1 MGRPLNKRHFGAST
15 SDDNN
20 IRVRF
25 HNGTSSVDG
34 FIVKQLGGKTFLCSE
49 YGATPATAICR
60 LTNKAD
66 GSLVAGDMTIK
77 ARGDDG
83 TTGGAVGYVSKIT
96 AKKMTIVDASG
107 AVIFVGPWNFD
118 TSTTDSSAQ
127 VEEAGNVTVTSTNA
141 TDL

>member
-1 MGRPLNKRHFGAST
+1 MGRPINKRHFGAST
-15 SDDNN
+15 DDDNN

-34 FIVKQLGGKTFLCSE
+34 FIVKQLGSKKFLCSS
-49 YGATPATAICR
+49 YGASPTTAVCS

-83 TTGGAVGYVSKIT
+83 ATGGAVGYVSKIS
-96 AKKMTIVDASG
+96 ARKMTIVDAAG
-107 AVIFVGPWNFD
+107 AVIFVGPWNFSS
-118 TSTTDSSAQ
+118 STTDGDAQ
-127 VEEAGNVTVTSTNA
+127 VEEAGNSTVTGTNV

>member
-1 MGRPLNKRHFGAST
+1 MGRPINKRHFGAST
-15 SDDNN
+15 NDDNN

-34 FIVKQLGGKTFLCSE
+34 FIVKQLGSKKFRCSS
-49 YGATPATAICR
+49 YGASPTTAICR

-66 GSLVAGDMTIK
+66 GSLAAGEMTIK

-83 TTGGAVGYVSKIT
+83 STGGAVGYVSKIT
-96 AKKMTIVDASG
+96 AKKMTIVNTSG
-107 AVIFVGPWNFD
+107 VVIFVGPWNFS
-118 TSTTDSSAQ
+118 TSTTDRTAQ
-127 VEEAGNVTVTSTNA
+127 VEEAGNSTVTGTGI

>member
-1 MGRPLNKRHFGAST
+1 MGRPINKRHFGAST
-15 SDDNN
+15 NDDNN

-34 FIVKQLGGKTFLCSE
+34 FIVKQLGSKKFRCSS
-49 YGATPATAICR
+49 YGASPTTAICR

-66 GSLVAGDMTIK
+66 GSLAAGEMTIK

-83 TTGGAVGYVSKIT
+83 STGGAVGYVSKIT
-96 AKKMTIVDASG
+96 AKKMTIVNTSG
-107 AVIFVGPWNFD
+107 VVIFVGPWNFS
-118 TSTTDSSAQ
+118 TSTADRTAQ
-127 VEEAGNVTVTSTNA
+127 VEEAGNSTVTGTGI